1 MDAVVKPWPKPSPA
15 EKPTL
20 SDHVRAAPEPVVPK
34 PSREEAVAAVRT
46 LIAYAGD
53 NPDREGLRDTPKR
66 VIDAYEELY
75 SGYRECPADV
85 LERTFSEIG
94 RYDDFVLVRDIA
106 FNSHC
111 EHHMM
116 PFMGKAHIA
125 YKPVDRVVG
134 LSKLARLVDVY
145 ARRLQTQEH
154 MTSQIATA
162 IEEILEPA
170 RRRGDARGRAHVHV
184 GARSGETRLL
194 DHHHAVYRQLPR
206 QSGRP
211 GSLHRHGAR
220 RPIADRPERRTVMA
234 RIARRCGR
242 RCFASGARF
251 PVSEELPPFAQR
263 GSAAEVEE
271 GRVFAPKFDADGLV
285 TCVVTDARSGDVLMV
300 AHMNAQALQQTIA
313 TGEAWYFSRSRRT
326 LWRKGESSGHV
337 QRVRRNAHR
346 LRPGRGVDQG
356 RAGGR
361 RRLPYRPPLVLL
373 PRRAACARA
382 GRSRSNFAT
391 ASGRSTRALCT
402 ARRNKRRSNG
412 R

>member
-34 PSREEAVAAVRT
+34 PSREEALAAVRT

-75 SGYRECPADV
+75 SGYRECPVDV

-162 IEEILEPA
+162 IEEISESA
-170 RRRGDARGRAHVHV
+170 RRRRDARGRAHVHV

-220 RPIADRPERRTVMA
+220 VRSLIAPN
-234 RIARRCGR
+234 
-242 RCFASGARF
+242 
-251 PVSEELPPFAQR
+251 
-263 GSAAEVEE
+263 
-271 GRVFAPKFDADGLV
+271 
-285 TCVVTDARSGDVLMV
+285 DV
-300 AHMNAQALQQTIA
+300 Q
-313 TGEAWYFSRSRRT
+313 
-326 LWRKGESSGHV
+326 
-337 QRVRRNAHR
+337 
-346 LRPGRGVDQG
+346 
-356 RAGGR
+356 
-361 RRLPYRPPLVLL
+361 
-373 PRRAACARA
+373 
-382 GRSRSNFAT
+382 
-391 ASGRSTRALCT
+391 
-402 ARRNKRRSNG
+402 
-412 R
+412 